1 LKGEILFLCAGI
13 GTHQQKQASLMH
25 LPQKTLI
32 INRIFFSKGRARIND
47 QASALSARAS
57 FISGARC
64 PTIMKKATS
73 KSNFACESA
82 LLMLID
88 LRNSQTERL
97 IVPVLL
103 KGKGSRPFL
112 FAHCMMENALL
123 VRDALD
129 TSEFD

>member
-1 LKGEILFLCAGI
+1 LCRHPHPSTKTSEFNASAAKDAD
-13 GTHQQKQASLMH
+13 QQSSRC
-25 LPQKTLI
+25 T
-32 INRIFFSKGRARIND
+32 FFSKGRARIND
-47 QASALSARAS
+47 QARALSARAR

-73 KSNFACESA
+73 KSKFACESA
-82 LLMLID
+82 PLMLID
-88 LRNSQTERL
+88 LRNSQPERL

-103 KGKGSRPFL
+103 RGKGSRPFL
-112 FAHCMMENALL
+112 FARCLMKNALA